1 MVFSLS
7 LRGPRVPWCL
17 LKVQGMPIARQPV
30 HGGVRLLEQRT
41 LRTLQAS
48 QARLV
53 KFEVGEEE
61 CDMTNIMDF
70 EVKIEKRLKSR
81 NESGSEE
88 PENCRLPKDDTS
100 PSNAGAVLRGMLPE
114 NRSLIENH

>member
-1 MVFSLS
+1 
-7 LRGPRVPWCL
+7 
-17 LKVQGMPIARQPV
+17 MPIARQPV

-61 CDMTNIMDF
+61 FDMSNIMDF
-70 EVKIEKRLKSR
+70 EVKIEKRLKSIK
-81 NESGSEE
+81 ESGKTLRIVDYLRTTLVLVMRGLYCGE
-88 PENCRLPKDDTS
+88 RYPKTE
-100 PSNAGAVLRGMLPE
+100 V
-114 NRSLIENH
+114 